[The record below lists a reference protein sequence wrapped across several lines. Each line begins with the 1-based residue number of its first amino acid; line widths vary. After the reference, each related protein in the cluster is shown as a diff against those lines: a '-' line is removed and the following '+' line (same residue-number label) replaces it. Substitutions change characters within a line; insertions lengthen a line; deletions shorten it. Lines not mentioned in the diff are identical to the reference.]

1 MIINQIKQ
9 TTNKSQLCLSEY
21 LNYFFIYYTFKKKK
35 SAFSPQHGR
44 ASFVEHSF
52 WVLEIVNDLQVYK
65 VLCESEVWLGME
77 LELRKEKQEWLE
89 QQQTLLE
96 NHLTSTGKT
105 KEAVEACRYRLNY
118 HYEFVFESILDIILL
133 WT

>member
-1 MIINQIKQ
+1 M
-9 TTNKSQLCLSEY
+9 
-21 LNYFFIYYTFKKKK
+21 
-35 SAFSPQHGR
+35 
-44 ASFVEHSF
+44 
-52 WVLEIVNDLQVYK
+52 
-65 VLCESEVWLGME
+65 LCESEVWLGME